1 MKIKNI
7 IALLA
12 AVSLLT
18 ACGKVSIES
27 KTEIQTHDASVSAEE
42 NSDNE
47 KATIPSDYDGAEYWD
62 ADGNPITLADTE
74 ESTAEISEVDDEM
87 QYEACSVR
95 PQCAP
100 SFGVD
105 FELPYDW
112 SYETSQ
118 TDDDPTSSISIYLK
132 PDAEADGRIT
142 LEYTKGGIVFCGT
155 GLHQENIDFNG
166 CSAVKGTYDNSD
178 KWDFILLND
187 EFEGCAVLNNAND
200 WYDKYADEIEYILS
214 TVEFMKYETSE
225 SHDSIMKYEACSVRP
240 QCAPSF
246 GIDFELPY
254 DWSYETVQTDDDP
267 TSSISVCLKPNTEAD
282 GSIILEYTK
291 GGIEVSNSALSE
303 IETEF
308 NGYPATEGTYLCSE
322 QWDHIFLKGD
332 YEGCAVLNNAND
344 WYDKYADEIEYI
356 LSTVEFRKYD

>member
-18 ACGKVSIES
+18 ACGKVSNES

-187 EFEGCAVLNNAND
+187 EFEGCAVLNNANE
-200 WYDKYADEIEYILS
+200 WYDEYADEIEYILS
-214 TVEFMKYETSE
+214 TVEFRKFETSE
-225 SHDSIMKYEACSVRP
+225 PHDSIMKYEAWSVRP
-240 QCAPSF
+240 QCTPSF
-246 GIDFELPY
+246 GVDFELPY
-254 DWSYETVQTDDDP
+254 DWSYETIQTDDDP

>member
-18 ACGKVSIES
+18 ACGKVSNES

-74 ESTAEISEVDDEM
+74 ESTAEISEVDDEI
-87 QYEACSVR
+87 Q
-95 PQCAP
+95 
-100 SFGVD
+100 
-105 FELPYDW
+105 
-112 SYETSQ
+112 
-118 TDDDPTSSISIYLK
+118 
-132 PDAEADGRIT
+132 
-142 LEYTKGGIVFCGT
+142 
-155 GLHQENIDFNG
+155 
-166 CSAVKGTYDNSD
+166 
-178 KWDFILLND
+178 
-187 EFEGCAVLNNAND
+187 
-200 WYDKYADEIEYILS
+200 
-214 TVEFMKYETSE
+214 
-225 SHDSIMKYEACSVRP
+225 YEACSVRP

-254 DWSYETVQTDDDP
+254 DWSYETVQTDDEPTSCISVYLKPNTEADGRIILEYTKGGIGFCGTGLHQENIDFNGYSAVKGAYDGSDKWDFILLNDEFEGCAVLNNANEWYDEYADEIEYILSTVEFRKFETSEPHDSIMKYEAWSVRPQCTPSFGVDFELPYDWSCETIQTDDDP

-356 LSTVEFRKYD
+356 LSTVEFIKYD

>member
-18 ACGKVSIES
+18 ACGKVSNES

-112 SYETSQ
+112 SCET
-118 TDDDPTSSISIYLK
+118 I
-132 PDAEADGRIT
+132 
-142 LEYTKGGIVFCGT
+142 
-155 GLHQENIDFNG
+155 
-166 CSAVKGTYDNSD
+166 
-178 KWDFILLND
+178 
-187 EFEGCAVLNNAND
+187 
-200 WYDKYADEIEYILS
+200 
-214 TVEFMKYETSE
+214 
-225 SHDSIMKYEACSVRP
+225 
-240 QCAPSF
+240 
-246 GIDFELPY
+246 
-254 DWSYETVQTDDDP
+254 QTDDDP

-344 WYDKYADEIEYI
+344 WYDKYANEIEYI
-356 LSTVEFRKYD
+356 LSTVEFIKYD